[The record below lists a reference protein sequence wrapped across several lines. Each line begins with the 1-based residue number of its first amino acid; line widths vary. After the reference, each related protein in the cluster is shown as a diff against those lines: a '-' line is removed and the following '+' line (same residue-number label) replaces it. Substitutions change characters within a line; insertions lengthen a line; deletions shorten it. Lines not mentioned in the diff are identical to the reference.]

1 MLDVQEGAMSIGHA
15 SCADQELM
23 LRVMA
28 VAGTFNPYVE
38 TANDVLMWD
47 RNAGRR
53 GRVPSHRRTREG

>member
-1 MLDVQEGAMSIGHA
+1 MSIGHA